1 MLVELSRVNI
11 NFKIG
16 VVRIIYSHKNLVDCN
31 GFLLGETRRKH
42 RETQRYT
49 DIHREIGRK

>member
-31 GFLLGETRRKH
+31 GFLLGETRKKH

-49 DIHREIGRK
+49 EK